1 MSAGDF
7 EIHRKLD
14 SRVEG
19 CGVNRGRHMIRSV
32 WKRLIVESRVF
43 TFMVFFFFN
52 FPMGLNFLII
62 NEKNSWP
69 LGSPWPGG
77 LCRLQKPPI
86 PAEAGLHHVGWVP
99 VKILLLYL

>member
-62 NEKNSWP
+62 NEKKAGPWEA
-69 LGSPWPGG
+69 LGREVSAAY
-77 LCRLQKPPI
+77 KSPPI